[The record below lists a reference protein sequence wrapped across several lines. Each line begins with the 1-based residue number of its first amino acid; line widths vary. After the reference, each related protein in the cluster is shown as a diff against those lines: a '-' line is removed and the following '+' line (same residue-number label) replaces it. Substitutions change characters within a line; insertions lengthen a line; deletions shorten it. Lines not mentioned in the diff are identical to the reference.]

1 MLSIM
6 RTVIDVPD
14 QLIESLDRVSG
25 TEQRSRAALI
35 REAIA
40 DFLRRKSGPS
50 PSAAFGHWKD
60 QKTDGQRYQNE
71 LRAEWKNR
79 RR

>member
-1 MLSIM
+1 MLSNM

-40 DFLRRKSGPS
+40 EFLRKRSGPS
-50 PSAAFGHWKD
+50 AEAAFGLWKD
-60 QKTDGQRYQNE
+60 RKTDGLRYQNG
-71 LRAEWKNR
+71 LRAEWENR
-79 RR
+79 